1 MSQIISQLK
10 DLLSD
15 APANWGVV
23 TQIVNGVMTVATEQ
37 GGVKCSNFESGIKA
51 GDTVIIT
58 DGRASRYQENS
69 EMVYWVP

>member
-1 MSQIISQLK
+1 MSEIISQLK

-15 APANWGVV
+15 TPANWGIV
-23 TQIVNGVMTVATEQ
+23 TQMTNGVITIATER
-37 GGVKCSNFESGIKA
+37 GGVKCSNFESGIKV

-58 DGRASRYQENS
+58 DGRASRYKENS